1 MSNETALE
9 VYDDGVER
17 AAHSDKGASG
27 AERWMNCVG
36 SSALIAALDLPQ
48 TDEPDYQREGIAI
61 HEAAAD
67 CLARDI
73 DSWEIAGDT
82 YHNTVMTPDMAE
94 AIQMYLDRVRPSI
107 DRTKFHRQQF
117 FIEAKLAAPDV
128 HEKMFGS
135 VDFGALV
142 DGVLAMLMDLGET
155 APANAADGFLDVTD
169 LKGGEGIE
177 VDPVE
182 NAQMKY
188 YAFML
193 IHTHY
198 TDLPDNFPVRLS
210 IVQPR
215 CWSYDGPIRQWW
227 TTVGEIKAWVVR
239 DLLPAMNAT
248 EGDLDA
254 GKWCRFC
261 PAKLVCP
268 MLTSLFKA
276 ASECDPKATID
287 MTDLQLGLTYSKVEG
302 VKFYLKALE
311 EDAFRRL
318 SAGKDLGDQGP
329 RLVNKKSHR
338 IFKDTAV
345 EKVEGE
351 EVEVPIK
358 TAILAR
364 FGEQAYKPRELKTPP
379 ELEKI
384 NSDAKEFVK
393 RYAYMPVTGL
403 TVAMAS
409 DKRATI
415 KVQSVSERFGSA
427 LADLTAEDKEPE
439 A

>member
-1 MSNETALE
+1 MSNTTDLE
-9 VYDDGVER
+9 VYDDGVTR
-17 AAHSDKGASG
+17 PAHSDKGASG

-36 SSALIAALDLPQ
+36 SSALINALDMPQ

-67 CLARDI
+67 CLARDV

-82 YHNTVMTPDMAE
+82 FHNTVITPDMAE

-107 DRTKFHRQQF
+107 NRKGYHGQSF

-135 VDFGALV
+135 VDFCALV
-142 DGVLAMLMDLGET
+142 TPEAAALMEIPET
-155 APANAADGFLDVTD
+155 VDVSAGFLDTTD

-177 VDPVE
+177 VDPVD

-188 YAFML
+188 YSFMA
-193 IHTHY
+193 IHTHFQQL
-198 TDLPDNFPVRLS
+198 TDDFPVRLT
-210 IVQPR
+210 IAQPR
-215 CWSYDGPIRQWW
+215 CWSYDGPIREWW

-239 DLLPAMNAT
+239 DLLPAMNAID
-248 EGDLDA
+248 GDLDA

-261 PAKLVCP
+261 PGKIVCP

-276 ASECDPKATID
+276 AAMADPKAVVD
-287 MTDLQLGLTYSKVEG
+287 MTDAQLGLTYSQVEG

-311 EDAFRRL
+311 EDAYRRL
-318 SAGKDLGDQGP
+318 TAGKDLGDQGP

-338 IFKDTAV
+338 IFKTEAI
-345 EKVEGE
+345 EKVEGK
-351 EVEVPIK
+351 EVAVPIK

-384 NSDAKEFVK
+384 SSDAKEFCK
-393 RYAYMPVTGL
+393 QYAFMPVTGL
-403 TVAMAS
+403 TVAMPS
-409 DKRATI
+409 DKRTTI
-415 KVQSVSERFGSA
+415 KVQSASERFGGA
-427 LADLTAEDKEPE
+427 LAALTE
-439 A
+439 AGEET